1 MHILYKC
8 VCWASF
14 CKAIKNHS
22 YTGICFYFACC
33 YVFAMRKMLLFFSF
47 TFSLGY
53 VRMFVCGCAFGV
65 ENEKRTNKWNC
76 LKRDHMVPLEPQCSS
91 VCLCVWSEMAESK
104 EESHRQRAQNLCK
117 KPKMESDVI
126 MTACAGGHSVR
137 RSHDLAMR
145 PIFTLQQRKS
155 YSFIINNIKYH

>member
-8 VCWASF
+8 VF
-14 CKAIKNHS
+14 GHR
-22 YTGICFYFACC
+22 FAKQLKTTVTLE
-33 YVFAMRKMLLFFSF
+33 YVFILLAATYLRCFSFSF

-91 VCLCVWSEMAESK
+91 VCVFGVKWRSRKRNHTGNALKIYAKNQKS
-104 EESHRQRAQNLCK
+104 
-117 KPKMESDVI
+117 ESDVI
-126 MTACAGGHSVR
+126 
-137 RSHDLAMR
+137 
-145 PIFTLQQRKS
+145 I
-155 YSFIINNIKYH
+155 

>member
-8 VCWASF
+8 VF
-14 CKAIKNHS
+14 GHR
-22 YTGICFYFACC
+22 FAKQLKTTVTLE
-33 YVFAMRKMLLFFSF
+33 YVFILLAATYLRCFSFSF

>member
-8 VCWASF
+8 VF
-14 CKAIKNHS
+14 GHR
-22 YTGICFYFACC
+22 FAKQLKTTVTLE
-33 YVFAMRKMLLFFSF
+33 YVFILLAATYLRCFSFSF

-91 VCLCVWSEMAESK
+91 VCVFGVKWRSRKRNHTGNALKIYAKNQKW
-104 EESHRQRAQNLCK
+104 
-117 KPKMESDVI
+117 ESDVI

-137 RSHDLAMR
+137 RSLRSTHIYTPA
-145 PIFTLQQRKS
+145 TE
-155 YSFIINNIKYH
+155 IIQFHYKQYKIPLTES